1 MELTP
6 AAERKL
12 YRSLKNPFL
21 IQRYLD
27 EQVQYNKDD
36 TCYSARGVIQRGLGH
51 CMEGALFAAAALRH
65 LGYPPLIVD
74 LAAERDDDHILA
86 VFRSHG
92 RWGAVAKSNY
102 SGLRLREPVYKTI
115 RELVM
120 SYFDQYYNER
130 GEKSL
135 RAYSRPIDL
144 TQFDRLGWM
153 TVEGEVWEIPT
164 YLCGVSHTPVAPP
177 ALIRKLH
184 RTDNRTFG
192 AGQYGM
198 QK

>member
-1 MELTP
+1 MDLTP
-6 AAERKL
+6 AERKL

-27 EQVQYNKDD
+27 EGIGYNKKA
-36 TCYSARGVIQRGLGH
+36 TCYAPRAVIRHETAH
-51 CMEGALFAAAALRH
+51 CMEGAMFAAAALRMNGH
-65 LGYPPLIVD
+65 PPLVVD
-74 LAAERDDDHILA
+74 LEAVRDDDHVIA
-86 VFRSHG
+86 VYRSHG

-102 SGLRLREPVYKTI
+102 SGLRLREPVYKTV

-120 SYFDQYYNER
+120 SYFDQYHNLR

-135 RAYSRPIDL
+135 RGFSRPINL
-144 TQFDRLGWM
+144 RQFDRLNWM
-153 TVEGEVWEIPT
+153 TVDGEMWEIPT
-164 YLCGVSHTPVAPP
+164 YLCGVAHSPIAPP
-177 ALIRKLH
+177 AVMKRL
-184 RTDNRTFG
+184 NRMDKRLFG